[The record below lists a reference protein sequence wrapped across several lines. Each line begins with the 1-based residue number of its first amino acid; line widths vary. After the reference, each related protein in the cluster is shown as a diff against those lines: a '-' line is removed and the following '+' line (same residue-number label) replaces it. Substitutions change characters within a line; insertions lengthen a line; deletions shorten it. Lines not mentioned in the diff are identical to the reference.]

1 MINASAHIGM
11 KVSAIFLITCKLDGY
26 VKGNYPIM
34 LWSHTEIPFVQHVS
48 SAQAMGNFQICI
60 KSEKTEHPVE

>member
-1 MINASAHIGM
+1 VINASAHIGM

-48 SAQAMGNFQICI
+48 SAQAMGNF
-60 KSEKTEHPVE
+60 KSVSSRKKLNIP